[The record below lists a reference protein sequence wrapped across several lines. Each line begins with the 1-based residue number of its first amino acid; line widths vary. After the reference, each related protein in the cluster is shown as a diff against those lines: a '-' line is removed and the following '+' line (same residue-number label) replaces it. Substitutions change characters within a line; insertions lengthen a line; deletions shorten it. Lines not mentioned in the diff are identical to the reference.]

1 MASDQVRPS
10 RPPGSARRFGL
21 VAASIGALIV
31 IIALTAVIAALTAPD
46 HGDDNAATTAAAA
59 PAITE
64 QHARDIATAVTRSMY
79 DVSPATADQQVATFK
94 ANSCGE
100 FAKKTL
106 PDLITS
112 TDQLKARDSSSILT
126 IDAMAVA
133 PRTEP
138 SAQVEV
144 IVAFSWKQGDISEKT
159 RAVYQV
165 AVDAG
170 KPCITTAQFF

>member
-31 IIALTAVIAALTAPD
+31 IIVLTAVIAALTAPD
-46 HGDDNAATTAAAA
+46 HGDDNDASTAAA

-64 QHARDIATAVTRSMY
+64 QQARDIATAVTRSMY
-79 DVSPATADQQVATFK
+79 DVSPATADEQVAMFK

-126 IDAMAVA
+126 IDSLAVA
-133 PRTEP
+133 PQTQP